1 MNSLLRR
8 SQGDWP
14 FRAGRSP
21 FYYGWVIAAVSTLGF
36 IMSIPGQTM
45 GMAVFADAFMDGVS
59 FEQYTM
65 LVSCTCPHRAHW
77 HQSPCYPRYHARIVQ
92 QPPNTG

>member
-1 MNSLLRR
+1 MHQVLTR

-14 FRAGRSP
+14 FPAGRLP

-45 GMAVFADAFMDGVS
+45 GMAVFADAYM
-59 FEQYTM
+59 TA
-65 LVSCTCPHRAHW
+65 LA
-77 HQSPCYPRYHARIVQ
+77 
-92 QPPNTG
+92 

>member
-45 GMAVFADAFMDGVS
+45 GMAVFADAFMEA
-59 FEQYTM
+59 FE
-65 LVSCTCPHRAHW
+65 
-77 HQSPCYPRYHARIVQ
+77 
-92 QPPNTG
+92 